1 VLNRNSFDSFK
12 KLQCYKSRKVWTA
25 KLKGSSDSM
34 LIDTHAH
41 LDMEEFAGDREAVL
55 ARALQAEVRQIISI
69 GIDLPSSRKA
79 VELAGRTDF
88 IYATVGYHPHHAEA
102 FNARALR
109 ELAQL
114 AGAPEVVAWGEIGL
128 DFFRRH
134 SSPQS
139 QIEAFERQLDMAGE
153 MGLPVIVH
161 DRDAHEQL
169 IEILRKKRFVSG
181 GVIHCYSG
189 DYETAGSFMDLGF
202 YISIPGTVTYKKAV
216 LVQEVAARIPLERL
230 MVETDAP
237 FLAPVP
243 HRGKRNEPAF
253 VRYTASEIARLR
265 DMDFQALAD
274 ATARNARTLFKLAEI
289 P

>member
-1 VLNRNSFDSFK
+1 
-12 KLQCYKSRKVWTA
+12 
-25 KLKGSSDSM
+25 M

-41 LDMEEFAGDREAVL
+41 LDMEAFAGDLDLVL
-55 ARALQAEVRQIISI
+55 TRALEAGVRQTITI

-79 VELAGRTDF
+79 VEIAGGTDF
-88 IYATVGYHPHHAEA
+88 VYAAVGYHPHHAEA
-102 FNARALR
+102 LDVKVLQ
-109 ELAQL
+109 ELARL
-114 AGAPEVVAWGEIGL
+114 AGALKVVAWGEIGL

-139 QIEAFERQLDMAGE
+139 QIEAFEQQLDMAGE
-153 MGLPVIVH
+153 IGLPVIVH

-169 IEILRKKRFVSG
+169 IEILRKKKPVSG
-181 GVIHCYSG
+181 GVIHCFSG
-189 DYETAGSFMDLGF
+189 DYETAGAFMDLGF
-202 YISIPGTVTYKKAV
+202 YLSIPGTVTYNKAI
-216 LVQEVAARIPLERL
+216 LVREVAAAIPLERL

-253 VRYTASEIARLR
+253 VRYTALEIARLR
-265 DMDFQALAD
+265 GMEFQALAD
-274 ATARNARTLFKLAEI
+274 ATSNNARILFKLAEI